1 LQKYHY
7 IKRGDTGKFVVA
19 ISKVLNEAIEMNV
32 RGSNEQMTKPSA
44 PFVEKLKAKNVIQ
57 VKKHRKQNI
66 KV

>member
-7 IKRGDTGKFVVA
+7 FKRGDTGKFVVA

-44 PFVEKLKAKNVIQ
+44 PLVEKLKAKNVIQ
-57 VKKHRKQNI
+57 VKKHRK
-66 KV
+66 